1 MFCCLCLTP
10 RSFLVISS
18 DQTKM
23 ISCHH
28 AMSTYTSLLT
38 QFFHFVLWNDA
49 STDLQKFHELL
60 LTDHLGSCFIRTVR
74 QSLLPSAVLWAS
86 KLQYY
91 PVMMLNV
98 WFISIVWP
106 QMMIRSTDTQLSSD
120 IRVPSWSEN
129 WTVYQSV
136 SLARSWL
143 FLAVRAGEH
152 NFSNHHDDDDDDDC
166 DVCQAV
172 MIKRTF
178 CLRSLTA
185 STLRRPQLRLLMPYR
200 AAWYL
205 TSTVVC

>member
-129 WTVYQSV
+129 WTVYQSIP
-136 SLARSWL
+136 LARSWL
-143 FLAVRAGEH
+143 FLAVRVGEH
-152 NFSNHHDDDDDDDC
+152 NFSNHHHHLPDFVSCHWVHSLSLDFC
-166 DVCQAV
+166 MCVRFICVCFHWLSCIISAC
-172 MIKRTF
+172 M
-178 CLRSLTA
+178 
-185 STLRRPQLRLLMPYR
+185 MY
-200 AAWYL
+200 
-205 TSTVVC
+205 